1 MSKVLAPQFRLGG
14 FFIGY
19 LFIYVTQQRRV
30 IMGKK
35 ARRLR
40 SPKYARKAAAF
51 RNTVARLNNKN
62 NNATPDNTNNTNN
75 NNNNNA
81 KDNVVT
87 IPNALKTLN
96 ETTGENTTEK
106 NTTNTTKN
114 TTRKNNTTKRTKR
127 TRNKRNTKS
136 TAKTANG

>member
-1 MSKVLAPQFRLGG
+1 
-14 FFIGY
+14 
-19 LFIYVTQQRRV
+19 
-30 IMGKK
+30 MGKK

-62 NNATPDNTNNTNN
+62 NNNTADNANNNTADNANNNNKDNTN
-75 NNNNNA
+75 
-81 KDNVVT
+81 DNVVT

-96 ETTGENTTEK
+96 ETEGENTTEK
-106 NTTNTTKN
+106 NITNTTKT
-114 TTRKNNTTKRTKR
+114 TTRKNNPTKRTNRSRK
-127 TRNKRNTKS
+127 KRNTKI